1 MHAQGGQQ
9 MSGQKRE
16 CESLGC
22 RHFLDA
28 ACTPL
33 WLPHLNWAAG
43 AAGWL
48 QLAQMQVPRRPL
60 VQGARCLRASH
71 SSVGGGKVGG
81 HKSNGFGCAL
91 RRRAIWSMLFGG
103 VCFALLSNDASG
115 GAGME

>member
-1 MHAQGGQQ
+1 MHAQGGQH

-28 ACTPL
+28 ACIPL
-33 WLPHLNWAAG
+33 WLPHLIWAAGAG

-60 VQGARCLRASH
+60 VQGARCRASH
-71 SSVGGGKVGG
+71 SSVGGGRVGG
-81 HKSNGFGCAL
+81 RK
-91 RRRAIWSMLFGG
+91 RRA
-103 VCFALLSNDASG
+103 A
-115 GAGME
+115 GAQEWQERACMQVEHAMAWAVHRPGFVGQSE